1 MNRTIFL
8 GLLLIL
14 VFVQIITI
22 DGEQDFLT
30 NMDKRRTK
38 EEYLSLI
45 LTDDCTYCKRYF
57 RDLFFKRRNFN
68 K

>member
-22 DGEQDFLT
+22 DGEQNSLT

-38 EEYLSLI
+38 EEYLNLI
-45 LTDDCTYCKRYF
+45 LTDECTYCKRYF
-57 RDLFFKRRNFN
+57 RDLFFKRRNFI